1 MISAHGRNWVVGHYP
16 EKSGAEQNRGNG
28 LSGPHRWDVQRLAG
42 DVRHGSEAGDQP
54 TACAVAS
61 VRLGLDNLLGQQQ
74 V

>member
-1 MISAHGRNWVVGHYP
+1 MISMHGRNWVVGRYP
-16 EKSGAEQNRGNG
+16 KMSGAEQNRGNG
-28 LSGPHRWDVQRLAG
+28 QSGPHPWDVQRLAEP
-42 DVRHGSEAGDQP
+42 VVSP